1 MYFSAFYL
9 PSVPSLPVPCIKG
22 IIVFKRTMEEK
33 SDLIMFD
40 PKTNRFPYPEQTDR
54 HYLEIHKDRGF
65 VFDTSYPY
73 IDRSKWF
80 VFKQKLVRLL
90 LNVIV
95 FPITTIRLGLKI
107 EGRENI
113 KKYKDVLS
121 DGAVSVCNHVH
132 MWDYL
137 AVMKAIR
144 PHKSYLLSWAKNING
159 ENGTLI
165 RMVGGIPIPEDSVA
179 AQKAFLK
186 TISTLLNDHGW
197 LHIYAEG
204 SMWEYYAPIRPFKR
218 GAAMIAV
225 TNNKPILALGISY
238 REPGWIRKKIFRQIA
253 LFTLHVG
260 EPLYPDMS
268 LKPKDREKDLTIRA
282 HNAVCSLVGID
293 PADNIYEPDF
303 NDSKRIDYY
312 TSTYGVGYRGS
323 R

>member
-1 MYFSAFYL
+1 
-9 PSVPSLPVPCIKG
+9 
-22 IIVFKRTMEEK
+22 
-33 SDLIMFD
+33 MFD
-40 PKTNRFPYPEQTDR
+40 PKTNRYPYPEITDR
-54 HYLEIHKDRGF
+54 HYLEIRKDRGV

-80 VFKQKLVRLL
+80 RFRQNLVRLV

-95 FPITTIRLGLKI
+95 FPLTSVRLGLKV
-107 EGRENI
+107 EGRENL
-113 KKYKDVLS
+113 KKYKAELDN
-121 DGAVSVCNHVH
+121 GAITVSNHVH

-137 AVMKAIR
+137 AVMKTIR
-144 PHKSYLLSWAKNING
+144 PHRPNLLVWDKNVNG

-165 RMVGGIPIPEDSVA
+165 RLVGGIPIPETSVA
-179 AQKAFLK
+179 AQKVFLK
-186 TISTLLNDHGW
+186 DISGLLNDHGW

-225 TNNKPILALGISY
+225 KNNKPILPMGFSY
-238 REPGWIRKKIFRQIA
+238 REPGRIRSKIFRQTA

-268 LKPKDREKDLTIRA
+268 LRPKDREKDLTIRA

-293 PADNIYEPDF
+293 PAENIYEPDF